1 MKMKRKKQ
9 DCKEG
14 KHFSLSKLLIPVSL
28 VLISLSLG
36 NILPD
41 YLDKHNSSRTY
52 ENLRESYTKI
62 RKEDGEEKEKDWWLT
77 DVMIR
82 FDELREENPDI
93 VAWIR
98 SDDPE
103 NTGID
108 YPVFYSGDNEKYL
121 RRDLYGKSHIA
132 GSIFLEGLNRPDFAD
147 YYTVIYGHNM
157 NDGSM
162 FGGLKKYRKK
172 EFWEENPYFTLYTEG
187 AVYRYQIFAC
197 HEAENGG
204 DVYKIG
210 YEPGEKY
217 QKLIDSMV
225 CNSLIDTGIH
235 PDSSHKVMTLSTC
248 TDSGYSRRFAV
259 HAVCVDSRKTEET
272 ENRINEN

>member
-1 MKMKRKKQ
+1 M
-9 DCKEG
+9 
-14 KHFSLSKLLIPVSL
+14 
-28 VLISLSLG
+28 
-36 NILPD
+36 
-41 YLDKHNSSRTY
+41 
-52 ENLRESYTKI
+52 
-62 RKEDGEEKEKDWWLT
+62 
-77 DVMIR
+77 MIR

-132 GSIFLEGLNRPDFAD
+132 GSIFLEGLNRPDFTD

-172 EFWEENPYFTLYTEG
+172 EFWEEKGQY
-187 AVYRYQIFAC
+187 
-197 HEAENGG
+197 
-204 DVYKIG
+204 
-210 YEPGEKY
+210 
-217 QKLIDSMV
+217 
-225 CNSLIDTGIH
+225 TGIRSL
-235 PDSSHKVMTLSTC
+235 PATK
-248 TDSGYSRRFAV
+248 
-259 HAVCVDSRKTEET
+259 RKTAGMSIRSDM
-272 ENRINEN
+272 NRGRNIRS

>member
-14 KHFSLSKLLIPVSL
+14 KHFSLSKLLIPLSL

-132 GSIFLEGLNRPDFAD
+132 GSIFLEGLNRPDFTD

-235 PDSSHKVMTLSTC
+235 PGRRADRISKAELIISTSLAN
-248 TDSGYSRRFAV
+248 TILM
-259 HAVCVDSRKTEET
+259 RK
-272 ENRINEN
+272 